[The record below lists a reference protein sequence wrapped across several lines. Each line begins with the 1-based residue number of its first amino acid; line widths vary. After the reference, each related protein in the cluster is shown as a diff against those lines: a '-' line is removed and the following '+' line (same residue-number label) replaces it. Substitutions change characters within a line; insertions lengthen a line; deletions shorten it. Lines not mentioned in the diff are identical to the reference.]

1 MTIAGWIICI
11 VIVIGI
17 LSIAFALI
25 FGFSFK
31 KLGITITS
39 IISVL
44 LIIGTF
50 VLGFW
55 LCNNTEAGK
64 RAMIDQKSN
73 LSGGLERVVTVYT
86 ADGDVI
92 ARYKGKIDIEAN
104 DGGYIKF
111 DYEGNRYV
119 YYNCFV
125 ESIAKIDKE

>member
-1 MTIAGWIICI
+1 MTILGWIICI
-11 VIVIGI
+11 IVCIG
-17 LSIAFALI
+17 ALI
-25 FGFSFK
+25 VGACIIWGCELE

-39 IISVL
+39 ILTAL

-55 LCNNTEAGK
+55 ICNNTEAGK

-73 LSGGLERVVTVYT
+73 LSGGLERTVTVYT
-86 ADGDVI
+86 ADGEVL
-92 ARYKGKIDIEAN
+92 ATYEGKIDIDAN

-111 DYEGNRYV
+111 DYNGNRYI

-125 ESIAKIDKE
+125 ESIAKIDNE

>member
-1 MTIAGWIICI
+1 MTILGWIICI
-11 VIVIGI
+11 IIAFAI
-17 LSIAFALI
+17 LSIAFILI
-25 FGFSFK
+25 FGCDFE

-44 LIIGTF
+44 LIIGMF

-55 LCNNTEAGK
+55 ICNNTEAGK

-73 LSGGLERVVTVYT
+73 LSGGLERTVTVYT
-86 ADGDVI
+86 ADGEVL
-92 ARYKGKIDIEAN
+92 ATYEGKIDIDAN

-111 DYEGNRYV
+111 DYNGNRYI

>member
-1 MTIAGWIICI
+1 MTILGWIICI
-11 VIVIGI
+11 IIAITI
-17 LSIAFALI
+17 LLIAFILM
-25 FGFSFK
+25 FGCCFK

-55 LCNNTEAGK
+55 ICNNTESGK

-73 LSGGLERVVTVYT
+73 LSGGLERTVTVYT
-86 ADGDVI
+86 ADGEVL
-92 ARYKGKIDIEAN
+92 ATYEGKIDIDAN

-111 DYEGNRYV
+111 DYNGNRYI